1 MDDSS
6 GSSSDSAAEML
17 RFPSVPARRPSTS
30 LRVDDGP
37 DSVTFAAALLHDPS
51 DGGGGGGWP
60 CITAAAAT
68 SRRGVTASEREGAVA
83 VVTCSSDVVSV
94 LC

>member
-51 DGGGGGGWP
+51 DGGGGGWP